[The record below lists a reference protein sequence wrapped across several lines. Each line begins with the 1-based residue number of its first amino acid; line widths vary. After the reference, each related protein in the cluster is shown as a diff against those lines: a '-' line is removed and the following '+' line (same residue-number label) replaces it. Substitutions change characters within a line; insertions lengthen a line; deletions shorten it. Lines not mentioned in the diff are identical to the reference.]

1 MDRKKT
7 NFRAKKK
14 IKYNSMGGEDCVDN
28 HQDSLTSL
36 LLGCPDLQ
44 TGSDLMITCFPK
56 VDLVSNNFLSEIDF
70 S

>member
-1 MDRKKT
+1 
-7 NFRAKKK
+7 
-14 IKYNSMGGEDCVDN
+14 MGGEDCVDN

-44 TGSDLMITCFPK
+44 TGSDLMITSFPK